1 VRVLI
6 IGCGY
11 IGQPLATVLCATHEV
26 CTASRSA
33 EKVSKNIEAIACD
46 ITEAMSVERLPRE
59 FDVVINTVSS
69 SKGGTGQYRSVYLE
83 GTRRLLAHLR
93 FQKYIWTSSTSVY
106 AQTDGSV
113 VTEESPAE
121 PSSPT
126 SRILRETEELVLKG
140 QGIVLRLAGIYG
152 PDRGH
157 LFQQYLRGE
166 ARIHGNG
173 ARWLNM
179 VHQDDAVGAIIAAL
193 ENARAGE
200 IYNVAD
206 NEPVT
211 ERAFFAW
218 LAEQL
223 KRDAPPTA
231 AESELAGRK
240 RGVTSK
246 RVSNRK
252 LREELRYQFT
262 YPTFREGYESELI
275 RLGLQRASK

>member
-1 VRVLI
+1 MLV

-11 IGQPLATVLCATHEV
+11 VGQPLAERLAAAGHDVFAL
-26 CTASRSA
+26 SRNPPQLRG
-33 EKVSKNIEAIACD
+33 NIRAVACD
-46 ITEAMSVERLPRE
+46 ITQPGDLKRVGGE

-69 SKGGTGQYRSVYLE
+69 SKGGVEEYRSVYLE
-83 GTRRLLAHLR
+83 GTRNLLAHLE
-93 FQKYIWTSSTSVY
+93 FGNYIWTSSTSVY

-113 VTEESPAE
+113 VTEESHAE

-126 SRILRETEELVLKG
+126 GRVLRETEELVLAKG
-140 QGIVLRLAGIYG
+140 HGTVLRLAGIYG

-166 ARIHGNG
+166 ARIHGEG

-179 VHQDDAVGAIIAAL
+179 VHRDDAVGAIVAAV
-193 ENARAGE
+193 NKSRVGE

-206 NEPVT
+206 NDPAA
-211 ERAFFAW
+211 ERVFFAW

-223 KRDAPPTA
+223 KRDLPPA
-231 AESELAGRK
+231 VADSELAGRK
-240 RGVTSK
+240 RGVTNK

-252 LREELRYQFT
+252 LREQLGYELI
-262 YPTFREGYESELI
+262 YPTFREGYRSEMR
-275 RLGLQRASK
+275 RLGLC